1 MYSAK
6 PFLPPTNPWEQS
18 VNGQIPSD
26 VDFRIMLTFLE
37 FYQTFVSF
45 INYRLY
51 TSINL
56 VYPPKLDM
64 EKDEAGAGLSAYLIQ
79 SALET
84 QKSIETELPTKHNT
98 LPVKDTT
105 KQLETL
111 PSKIASLIEETDLVN
126 PSATPPPTA
135 VDDEKLDTFTPVH
148 PDGSTLVQPTQSAAE
163 TSNHLFRGLH
173 VYLSRETPV
182 DALTFL
188 LLSFSVSSLSTD
200 PTTGYAPYSETDA
213 RITHQICDRGKLP
226 NTIVP
231 GRKYVQPQ
239 WVVDSI
245 NRGTLLDE
253 ALYVPGTEL
262 PAHLSPFVEKTEGR
276 YDPEAPVEVEESEE
290 EEEEEVDEDMEHQ
303 RLLEA
308 EVAGAVAAEKVGGK
322 RKKRKAVDE
331 DAEANEMAK
340 LMMSNKNRRLLEA
353 MEYGN
358 RKRRDEKE
366 KLQSRK
372 KELVKEEQKRKK
384 VKLG

>member
-1 MYSAK
+1 
-6 PFLPPTNPWEQS
+6 
-18 VNGQIPSD
+18 
-26 VDFRIMLTFLE
+26 MLTFLE

-56 VYPPKLDM
+56 VYPPKLDI

-79 SALET
+79 STVET
-84 QKSIETELPTKHNT
+84 KTTETETPTTMNT

-105 KQLETL
+105 KQLATL
-111 PSKIASLIEETDLVN
+111 PSKLASLSEESLSPTD
-126 PSATPPPTA
+126 TPTTA
-135 VDDEKLDTFTPVH
+135 LDDEKLDTFTLVH
-148 PDGSTLVQPTQSAAE
+148 PDGSVLAQPTAA
-163 TSNHLFRGLH
+163 TTQPTNTLFRGLH
-173 VYLSRETPV
+173 IYISRETPV

-188 LLSFSVSSLSTD
+188 LLSFSASSLSTD
-200 PTTGYAPYSETDA
+200 PTTGYAPYAESDG
-213 RITHQICDRGKLP
+213 RITHQICDRGRLP
-226 NTIVP
+226 DAIVP

-245 NRGTLLDE
+245 NKGILLDE
-253 ALYVPGTEL
+253 SLYVPGTEL
-262 PAHLSPFVEKTEGR
+262 PAHLSPFVEKAEGK
-276 YDPEAPVEVEESEE
+276 YDPEALVDLDLSDSEAE
-290 EEEEEVDEDMEHQ
+290 QADQEEVDEDMEHQ

-308 EVAGAVAAEKVGGK
+308 EARGTQAIENVGRGK
-322 RKKRKAVDE
+322 KKRKEVDE
-331 DAEANEMAK
+331 EGEAKEMAK

-358 RKRRDEKE
+358 RKRRSEME

-372 KELVKEEQKRKK
+372 RALVKDERKRKK